1 MAMSLYVNV
10 MPNGRMSLP
19 AELRRRYGLA
29 SGGQVVVE
37 ETEDGIMLRTVA
49 QAVAR
54 AQAISRKLTTGKS
67 GASVDDFLAERRRE
81 ADAE

>member
-1 MAMSLYVNV
+1 VSLRVNV

-19 AELRRRYGLA
+19 AELRRRHGLA
-29 SGGQVVVE
+29 AGGQVVVE
-37 ETEDGIMLRTVA
+37 ETDDGIILRTVS

-54 AQAISRKLTTGKS
+54 AQAISRKLTAGKTG
-67 GASVDDFLAERRRE
+67 ATVDDFLAERRRE